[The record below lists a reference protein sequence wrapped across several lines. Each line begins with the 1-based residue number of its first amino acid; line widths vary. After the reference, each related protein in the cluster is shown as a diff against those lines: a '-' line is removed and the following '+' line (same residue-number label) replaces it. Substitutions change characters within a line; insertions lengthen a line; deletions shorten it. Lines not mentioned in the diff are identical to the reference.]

1 MDFILNVPVQDFYA
15 HVNKEAFTKIVSNL
29 LNNAVKYAETY
40 VHVYLE
46 INGTGENKMFYI
58 RSVNDGVI
66 IPNEMKEEI
75 FKPFV
80 RFNEKEDGK
89 VTTGTGIGLAL
100 SRSLAELHRGNL
112 TMLESEEAN
121 VFCLSLPVEQD
132 SVIKLASEHKSVEES
147 KTVERR
153 IEQGESKANRPVI
166 LVADDNQ
173 DMLSFVVRQLE
184 DNYIVLTAKDG
195 LEALKL
201 IEEKQP
207 DLVVL
212 DIIMPHLDGLGVL
225 ERLNSMNLTKFPRIV
240 VLSAVG
246 QDKITQRAI
255 TLGADYYVVK
265 PFDMDIFTKRIRDM
279 FNDSLLGND
288 EPVKKQVAMTTTE
301 MITAPSRGPV
311 DLETEITN
319 IIHEIGVPAHIKGY
333 MYLREAITMVV
344 NDMEL
349 LSAVTK
355 ELYPSIAKKYNTTAS
370 RVERAI
376 RHAIEVAWGRG
387 QVEAI
392 NKLFGYTVHNEKGKP
407 TNSEFIAIIADKLRL
422 KNKVS

>member
-1 MDFILNVPVQDFYA
+1 MEDS
-15 HVNKEAFTKIVSNL
+15 KI
-29 LNNAVKYAETY
+29 
-40 VHVYLE
+40 
-46 INGTGENKMFYI
+46 
-58 RSVNDGVI
+58 SVLI
-66 IPNEMKEEI
+66 
-75 FKPFV
+75 
-80 RFNEKEDGK
+80 
-89 VTTGTGIGLAL
+89 
-100 SRSLAELHRGNL
+100 
-112 TMLESEEAN
+112 
-121 VFCLSLPVEQD
+121 
-132 SVIKLASEHKSVEES
+132 
-147 KTVERR
+147 
-153 IEQGESKANRPVI
+153 
-166 LVADDNQ
+166 ADDNKEFCSILNDYLLNQ
-173 DMLSFVVRQLE
+173 KDIVVTG
-184 DNYIVLTAKDG
+184 IAKDG
-195 LEALKL
+195 REALEL
-201 IEEKQP
+201 IQQKQP

-225 ERLNSMNLTKFPRIV
+225 EKLNGMDLDKMPRVI

-246 QDKITQRAI
+246 QDKITQQAI

-265 PFDMDIFTKRIRDM
+265 PFDMDIFTKRIREM
-279 FNDSLLGND
+279 FNTQDVETKRRS
-288 EPVKKQVAMTTTE
+288 VSTQVVEREAAAT
-301 MITAPSRGPV
+301 SRGPI
-311 DLETEITN
+311 DLETEITS

-387 QVEAI
+387 QVDAI
-392 NKLFGYTVHNEKGKP
+392 NKLFGYTIHNEKGKP

>member
-1 MDFILNVPVQDFYA
+1 MEDS
-15 HVNKEAFTKIVSNL
+15 KI
-29 LNNAVKYAETY
+29 
-40 VHVYLE
+40 
-46 INGTGENKMFYI
+46 
-58 RSVNDGVI
+58 SVLI
-66 IPNEMKEEI
+66 
-75 FKPFV
+75 
-80 RFNEKEDGK
+80 
-89 VTTGTGIGLAL
+89 
-100 SRSLAELHRGNL
+100 
-112 TMLESEEAN
+112 
-121 VFCLSLPVEQD
+121 
-132 SVIKLASEHKSVEES
+132 
-147 KTVERR
+147 
-153 IEQGESKANRPVI
+153 
-166 LVADDNQ
+166 ADDNKEFCSILNDYLLNQ
-173 DMLSFVVRQLE
+173 KDIVVTG
-184 DNYIVLTAKDG
+184 IAKDG
-195 LEALKL
+195 REALEL
-201 IEEKQP
+201 IQQKKP

-225 ERLNSMNLTKFPRIV
+225 EKLNGMDLDKMPRVI

-246 QDKITQRAI
+246 QDKITQQAI

-265 PFDMDIFTKRIRDM
+265 PFDMDIFTKRIREM
-279 FNDSLLGND
+279 FNTQDVETKRRS
-288 EPVKKQVAMTTTE
+288 VSTQVVEREAAAT
-301 MITAPSRGPV
+301 SRGPI
-311 DLETEITN
+311 DLETEITS

-387 QVEAI
+387 QVDAI
-392 NKLFGYTVHNEKGKP
+392 NKLFGYTVHNEKGKL